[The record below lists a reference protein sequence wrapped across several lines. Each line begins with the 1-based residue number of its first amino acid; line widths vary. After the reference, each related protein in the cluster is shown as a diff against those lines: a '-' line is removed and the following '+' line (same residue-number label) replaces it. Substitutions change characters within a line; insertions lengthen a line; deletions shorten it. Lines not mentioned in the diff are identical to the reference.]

1 MKILLDEV
9 IPIQFKKEL
18 QDYDIYTVRDLNWLS
33 IKNGELLK
41 RALREGFD
49 IFLTCDKNIKYQQN
63 LAEINLK
70 IIVLISFSN
79 DIQHLL
85 PMIPKIKNVLND
97 LEDKKLK
104 ETYIEINQL
113 KEESFLITS
122 SAVPLKYLPF
132 L

>member
-104 ETYIEINQL
+104 ETYI
-113 KEESFLITS
+113 
-122 SAVPLKYLPF
+122 
-132 L
+132 